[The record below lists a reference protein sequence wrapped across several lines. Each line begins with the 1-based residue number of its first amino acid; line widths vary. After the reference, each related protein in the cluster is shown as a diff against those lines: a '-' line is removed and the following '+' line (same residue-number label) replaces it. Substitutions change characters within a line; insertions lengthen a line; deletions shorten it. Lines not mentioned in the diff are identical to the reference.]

1 MVNIYSIVF
10 CFGGFVFWVFFKEQ
24 YWQAKWSLALA
35 VAETKTWVWEE
46 FSETMDQDHQM
57 ALKQFWQN
65 VKRLRRG
72 MPSSSN
78 TLYSPAGVLLTS
90 TEDTFGWLKEY
101 LEHTFSPT
109 FLCRKSRVGECR
121 GKLLI
126 HHWE

>member
-1 MVNIYSIVF
+1 M
-10 CFGGFVFWVFFKEQ
+10 
-24 YWQAKWSLALA
+24 
-35 VAETKTWVWEE
+35 
-46 FSETMDQDHQM
+46 MDQDRQM
-57 ALKQFWQN
+57 ALKQFWQK

-109 FLCRKSRVGECR
+109 SVPGEASHPSLGMKTMR
-121 GKLLI
+121 
-126 HHWE
+126 